1 MKIVLC
7 SSLNHLSYS
16 DPTLVSLDK
25 LKYLGLTYIF
35 VTGYSK
41 FLITI
46 HKIKEFFLLFIYIFN
61 FGGAVA
67 PLILVELEREILYRF
82 SWFEIEVN
90 KLTFRTFR
98 LK

>member
-46 HKIKEFFLLFIYIFN
+46 HKIKDIFIYLFIYIFN

-67 PLILVELEREILYRF
+67 PLILVELEREILCRF
-82 SWFEIEVN
+82 S
-90 KLTFRTFR
+90 
-98 LK
+98 